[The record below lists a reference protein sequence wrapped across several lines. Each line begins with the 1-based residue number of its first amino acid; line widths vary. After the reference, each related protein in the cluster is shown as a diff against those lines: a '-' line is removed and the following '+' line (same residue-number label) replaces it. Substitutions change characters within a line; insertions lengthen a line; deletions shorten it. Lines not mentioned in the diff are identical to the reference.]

1 MFIKNSPNLT
11 KKFAYDTIFIPNLS
25 YGRAFVMEENKINVK
40 RLTAVA
46 SVVLVL
52 CVIVGALV
60 FVFGK
65 PAAPLL
71 EGKCYSFGA
80 PGDIEHYTS
89 ISFSHGKFAIMFPY
103 LSCYI
108 GIGDYSVSGDVL
120 TLPTDDGQYVYRF
133 FIRENGEKL
142 VFDGKNS
149 SEMKWFSEMTDGSEF
164 VILELGSSL
173 LENLREAK

>member
-1 MFIKNSPNLT
+1 
-11 KKFAYDTIFIPNLS
+11 
-25 YGRAFVMEENKINVK
+25 MEENKINVK

-60 FVFGK
+60 FIFGK
-65 PAAPLL
+65 TEEPVLD
-71 EGKCYSFGA
+71 GKCYSLGA

-89 ISFSHGKFAIMFPY
+89 IAFSHGKFAIMFSY
-103 LSCYI
+103 LSSYI
-108 GIGDYSVSGDVL
+108 GVGDYSVSGDVL
-120 TLPTDDGQYVYRF
+120 TLPTDDGRYVYRF

-149 SEMKWFSEMTDGSEF
+149 SEMRWFSEMTDGSEF

-173 LENLREAK
+173 LEHLPETK

>member
-1 MFIKNSPNLT
+1 
-11 KKFAYDTIFIPNLS
+11 
-25 YGRAFVMEENKINVK
+25 MEENKVNVK
-40 RLTAVA
+40 KLTLI
-46 SVVLVL
+46 SSLVLVL

-60 FVFGK
+60 FIFGK
-65 PAAPLL
+65 TEEPVLD
-71 EGKCYSFGA
+71 GKCYSLGA

-89 ISFSHGKFAIMFPY
+89 IAFSHGKFAIMFSY

-108 GIGDYSVSGDVL
+108 GVGDYSVSGDVL
-120 TLPTDDGQYVYRF
+120 TLPTDDGRYVYRF

-149 SEMKWFSEMTDGSEF
+149 SEMRWSSEMTDGSEF

-173 LENLREAK
+173 LEHLPETK

>member
-1 MFIKNSPNLT
+1 
-11 KKFAYDTIFIPNLS
+11 
-25 YGRAFVMEENKINVK
+25 MEENKVNVK
-40 RLTAVA
+40 KLTLI
-46 SVVLVL
+46 SSLVLVV

-60 FVFGK
+60 FIFGK
-65 PAAPLL
+65 TEEPVLD
-71 EGKCYSFGA
+71 GKCYSLGA

-89 ISFSHGKFAIMFPY
+89 IAFSHGKFAIMFSY
-103 LSCYI
+103 LSSYI
-108 GIGDYSVSGDVL
+108 GVGDYSVSGDVL
-120 TLPTDDGQYVYRF
+120 TLPTDDGRYVYRF

>member
-1 MFIKNSPNLT
+1 
-11 KKFAYDTIFIPNLS
+11 
-25 YGRAFVMEENKINVK
+25 MEENKVNVK
-40 RLTAVA
+40 KLTLI
-46 SVVLVL
+46 SSLVLVV

-71 EGKCYSFGA
+71 EGKCYSLGA

-89 ISFSHGKFAIMFPY
+89 ISFSHGKFAIMFSY
-103 LSCYI
+103 LSSYI

-120 TLPTDDGQYVYRF
+120 TLPTDDGRYVYRF

-149 SEMKWFSEMTDGSEF
+149 SEMRWFSETMDGAEF
-164 VILELGSSL
+164 VISELGSSL
-173 LENLREAK
+173 QEKLRETK

>member
-1 MFIKNSPNLT
+1 
-11 KKFAYDTIFIPNLS
+11 
-25 YGRAFVMEENKINVK
+25 MEENKVNVK
-40 RLTAVA
+40 KLTLI
-46 SVVLVL
+46 SSLVLVV

-89 ISFSHGKFAIMFPY
+89 IAFSHGKFAIMFSY
-103 LSCYI
+103 LSSYI
-108 GIGDYSVSGDVL
+108 GVGDYSVSGDVL
-120 TLPTDDGQYVYRF
+120 TLPTDDGRYVYRF

-149 SEMKWFSEMTDGSEF
+149 SEMRWFSEMTDGSEF

-173 LENLREAK
+173 LEHLPETK